1 MSCRSAAYCVAVGNA
16 LNSPGSPL
24 AETWNGRAWTPVT
37 LPAVDPLSYGL
48 AVSCGAARRCAAVG
62 AYAAPGGPSPFL
74 ETLSGAKWTVRGSP
88 AMFSVFGGISCVSAA
103 YCVLGGTRVAP
114 PNPSVLFES
123 WNGKAFTLMKAASPA
138 EFVSAITGVSCV
150 SAKTC
155 TAIGT
160 TSGAAGQPYG
170 QSFAVG
176 SWNGRVW
183 SVASVAGPKGYQN
196 QLDGVSCVPA
206 ASCVAVGVSSTN
218 GRQQTSHALAV
229 SYHGRSWTRA
239 RVPALPKGGTSA
251 FNGVSCVSATWCVAV
266 GEGGGPGG
274 QLFSG
279 AALTAF
285 WNGKSWRLVTAPRGL
300 LRFSAR
306 CFSIPDRSRHLPRS
320 AQRPPRGT
328 FDPVTNTLITV
339 RGGQGGR

>member
-1 MSCRSAAYCVAVGNA
+1 MGRTGHSAHIYALMSILLVMHKESAGIRS
-16 LNSPGSPL
+16 
-24 AETWNGRAWTPVT
+24 
-37 LPAVDPLSYGL
+37 LS
-48 AVSCGAARRCAAVG
+48 C
-62 AYAAPGGPSPFL
+62 
-74 ETLSGAKWTVRGSP
+74 
-88 AMFSVFGGISCVSAA
+88 SVFGGISCVSAV
-103 YCVLGGTRVAP
+103 YCILGGTRVAP

-138 EFVSAITGVSCV
+138 EFVSAINGVSCV

-160 TSGAAGQPYG
+160 ISGAAGHPYG

-183 SVASVAGPKGYQN
+183 SV
-196 QLDGVSCVPA
+196 
-206 ASCVAVGVSSTN
+206 
-218 GRQQTSHALAV
+218 ALAV

-251 FNGVSCVSATWCVAV
+251 FNGVSCMSATWCVAV

-285 WNGKSWRLVTAPRGL
+285 WNGKS
-300 LRFSAR
+300 
-306 CFSIPDRSRHLPRS
+306 
-320 AQRPPRGT
+320 
-328 FDPVTNTLITV
+328 
-339 RGGQGGR
+339 